1 MLILVYDSSQQLVSQ
16 SKIIKDY
23 LHIIL
28 LCLRRQVES
37 KNTLNKKGKVKG
49 KTMTIAPKGKLVLTI
64 TSVNEE
70 VPESGG
76 PPIFHGAFYY
86 ILI

>member
-16 SKIIKDY
+16 CKIIKDY

-28 LCLRRQVES
+28 LHRSRQVES

-49 KTMTIAPKGKLVLTI
+49 KTMILTSKKKI
-64 TSVNEE
+64 GLNN
-70 VPESGG
+70 
-76 PPIFHGAFYY
+76 H
-86 ILI
+86 